1 MADGSYLDLGL
12 KKKKRTVLIFDVRVQ
27 PQVEVLQGLLVR
39 ALRDLLLASGSSM
52 KYCTSKRRGL
62 RTLAGAERR
71 NRSAGPAYLPLLP
84 LRVLYV
90 IMRSGSEWA
99 IYLY

>member
-52 KYCTSKRRGL
+52 KYCTLTRFQINTRRRGL
-62 RTLAGAERR
+62 RKRGGTDQRDLH
-71 NRSAGPAYLPLLP
+71 
-84 LRVLYV
+84 
-90 IMRSGSEWA
+90 
-99 IYLY
+99 IYLCFLFVYCT

>member
-39 ALRDLLLASGSSM
+39 ALRCATF
-52 KYCTSKRRGL
+52 YWR
-62 RTLAGAERR
+62 
-71 NRSAGPAYLPLLP
+71 PA
-84 LRVLYV
+84 
-90 IMRSGSEWA
+90 A
-99 IYLY
+99 A